1 MNLPVVM
8 TQCPRIEHRVAR
20 FCIWS
25 LGNTAGIVHMAFGN
39 FVLLP
44 QQLGDVPV
52 GLFDRNVQ
60 FILQSCEQRVAHD
73 AHEGGVAQR
82 LAALFAFV
90 QCDFPSWSAL
100 WHATHKVIRLLG
112 ALPPT

>member
-82 LAALFAFV
+82 LAARCSFYGYYA
-90 QCDFPSWSAL
+90 QN
-100 WHATHKVIRLLG
+100 TYG
-112 ALPPT
+112 APA

>member
-73 AHEGGVAQR
+73 AHEGG
-82 LAALFAFV
+82 AAACRAFCLV
-90 QCDFPSWSAL
+90 QCDFSSFC
-100 WHATHKVIRLLG
+100 LL
-112 ALPPT
+112 ACLCELCE

>member
-90 QCDFPSWSAL
+90 QCDFSLVECLVAC
-100 WHATHKVIRLLG
+100 HA
-112 ALPPT
+112 